1 MSGEASA
8 VWAVFGLFF
17 GAGRALGSVLLP
29 GASPCGELPE
39 AEAEAVGRILFPL
52 VAETAGI
59 LLVRWPV
66 VERQVHGRNALI
78 RQNHAIIREI
88 QFMAMIEV
96 ALVVEIAVKD
106 TRPVLDDCSWPRR
119 CHPASIDE
127 VNRQPVPLPRGASCL
142 QDEAL
147 LTDTLIV
154 GVVRGMKDHARLAT
168 PLD

>member
-1 MSGEASA
+1 
-8 VWAVFGLFF
+8 
-17 GAGRALGSVLLP
+17 
-29 GASPCGELPE
+29 
-39 AEAEAVGRILFPL
+39 
-52 VAETAGI
+52 
-59 LLVRWPV
+59 
-66 VERQVHGRNALI
+66 
-78 RQNHAIIREI
+78 
-88 QFMAMIEV
+88 MIEV

-106 TRPVLDDCSWPRR
+106 IRPILDDCSWPRR

-154 GVVRGMKDHARLAT
+154 GVVRGMKDHAQLAT